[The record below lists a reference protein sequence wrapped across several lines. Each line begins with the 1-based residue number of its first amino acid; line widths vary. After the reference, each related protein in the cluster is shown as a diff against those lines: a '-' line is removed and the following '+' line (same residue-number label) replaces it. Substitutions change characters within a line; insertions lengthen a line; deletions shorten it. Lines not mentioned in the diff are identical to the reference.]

1 MINKKLELVNEIDL
15 YISPTINGIGV
26 TITPENDEASFSEYL
41 WKDVVEGL
49 VAAHTVTILKDKDI
63 RLTVESKDFVE
74 FECASALDLEN
85 RSAPKRIITRKDFPS
100 VGTFV

>member
-49 VAAHTVTILKDKDI
+49 IDAHTVTILKDKDI
-63 RLTVESKDFVE
+63 RLTDKLRTEKGSTSRGSKR
-74 FECASALDLEN
+74 N
-85 RSAPKRIITRKDFPS
+85 NY
-100 VGTFV
+100 

>member
-49 VAAHTVTILKDKDI
+49 IDAHTVTILKDKDI
-63 RLTVESKDFVE
+63 R
-74 FECASALDLEN
+74 
-85 RSAPKRIITRKDFPS
+85 KRETYN
-100 VGTFV
+100 

>member
-41 WKDVVEGL
+41 WICK
-49 VAAHTVTILKDKDI
+49 
-63 RLTVESKDFVE
+63 E
-74 FECASALDLEN
+74 FAVICN
-85 RSAPKRIITRKDFPS
+85 K
-100 VGTFV
+100 GH

>member
-49 VAAHTVTILKDKDI
+49 IDAHTVTILKDKDI
-63 RLTVESKDFVE
+63 RLTVESKE
-74 FECASALDLEN
+74 FLTKIANSLSLQAD
-85 RSAPKRIITRKDFPS
+85 IIKNKIGKMKAIT
-100 VGTFV
+100 

>member
-26 TITPENDEASFSEYL
+26 TITPENEEASFSEYL

-49 VAAHTVTILKDKDI
+49 IDAHTVTILKDKDI
-63 RLTVESKDFVE
+63 RLTVESKE
-74 FECASALDLEN
+74 FLTKIANSLSLQAD
-85 RSAPKRIITRKDFPS
+85 IIKNKIDKMKAIT
-100 VGTFV
+100 

>member
-26 TITPENDEASFSEYL
+26 TITPENEEASFSEYL

-49 VAAHTVTILKDKDI
+49 IDAHTVTILKDKDI
-63 RLTVESKDFVE
+63 RLTVESKE
-74 FECASALDLEN
+74 FLTKIANSLSLQAD
-85 RSAPKRIITRKDFPS
+85 IIKNKISKMKAIT
-100 VGTFV
+100 

>member
-49 VAAHTVTILKDKDI
+49 VEAHTVTILKDKDI
-63 RLTVESKDFVE
+63 RLTVESKE
-74 FECASALDLEN
+74 FLT
-85 RSAPKRIITRKDFPS
+85 RIANSLSLQSDIIKNKIEKMKVIT
-100 VGTFV
+100 